1 MWGLFGT
8 LGQPCLQD
16 MGLSLSHCEQLTRAS
31 LSTSNGMSIFFV
43 LGSTSDD
50 RRRRPSGQ
58 FVVLA
63 ATRWLFNISF
73 WFLGWLLMA
82 AVTALWALFSTQ
94 AISNERW

>member
-43 LGSTSDD
+43 LGSTSD
-50 RRRRPSGQ
+50 GQ

-63 ATRWLFNISF
+63 ANRWLFNISF
-73 WFLGWLLMA
+73 WFLGWLLTA
-82 AVTALWALFSTQ
+82 AVTAPWARCT
-94 AISNERW
+94 SNEQRAPASIQATA